1 MLFKD
6 NVPGEMEI
14 VYYWKLRESVMYIT
28 LLRDWLFWVRNTV
41 VTLDNRQ
48 IADMSFSFSLFAT
61 YAEPMF

>member
-14 VYYWKLRESVMYIT
+14 VYYWKLRESVMYIS